1 MLLYDCRN
9 MAELSTEYLEGK
21 LSWWQRLHYYMH
33 LWVCPPC
40 ENYREQVRLTS
51 EACHQAAEAEADGA
65 APLEPPDDL
74 LAKVREREG

>member
-9 MAELSTEYLEGK
+9 MAELSTEYLEGE

-40 ENYREQVRLTS
+40 QNYREQVRMTA
-51 EACHQAAEAEADGA
+51 EACHHAEAAEATV
-65 APLEPPDDL
+65 APAPPEDL
-74 LAKVREREG
+74 LAKVREQS